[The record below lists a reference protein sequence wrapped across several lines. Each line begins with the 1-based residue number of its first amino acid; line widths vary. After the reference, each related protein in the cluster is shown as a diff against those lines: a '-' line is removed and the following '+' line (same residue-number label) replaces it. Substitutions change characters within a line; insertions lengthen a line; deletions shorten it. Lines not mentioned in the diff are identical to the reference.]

1 MVKWIN
7 DMSIKGWF
15 GAVAV
20 SGAIFI
26 SLATPAESAERGPYI
41 GASAVGT
48 LVSDIDFNNNRG
60 GTTRTADFDAAYG
73 GLAHMMR
80 PTAAWRTL
88 VMTSAGYAR
97 RWNSVRALWTSTA

>member
-1 MVKWIN
+1 MLPGAICALEQFAQCLLNTMVKWIN

-41 GASAVGT
+41 G
-48 LVSDIDFNNNRG
+48 
-60 GTTRTADFDAAYG
+60 
-73 GLAHMMR
+73 
-80 PTAAWRTL
+80 
-88 VMTSAGYAR
+88 
-97 RWNSVRALWTSTA
+97 